1 MPNERTQSRSVGHS
15 ETTTTGGMRS
25 NHCIPLI
32 VQLNFSAQSHNPK
45 AGVMVV
51 STNTT
56 DPILSN
62 AQTKTALSACVSSL
76 ALSSIAP
83 QTQRLLLRMFADP
96 SVLEKNE
103 KSALVSELKECVAQF
118 PEVSDLRVLLGMA
131 LCVNLDVHPAIEE
144 LKESVRLA
152 PNSFIA
158 QLKLGELWMRLRVC
172 DKAEEHTRIAAL
184 LAQNFAQS
192 DLARKQAA
200 TIRTMKREGIERGGY
215 SSPFAFVT
223 SFVRRFWARNNSG
236 TALSVGD
243 VQ

>member
-1 MPNERTQSRSVGHS
+1 VQVQSARKFKFDDAAGVNFMSNS
-15 ETTTTGGMRS
+15 TTG
-25 NHCIPLI
+25 I
-32 VQLNFSAQSHNPK
+32 V
-45 AGVMVV
+45 
-51 STNTT
+51 
-56 DPILSN
+56 LSN
-62 AQTKTALSACVSSL
+62 AETHAQLNARVSSL

-83 QTQRLLLRMFADP
+83 QAQGLLLRMFADP
-96 SVLEKNE
+96 NVLEKEE
-103 KSALVSELKECVAQF
+103 KAALVSQLKECVAKF
-118 PEVSDLRVLLGMA
+118 PEVSELRVLLGMA

-158 QLKLGELWMRLRVC
+158 QLKLGELWMRLRVV

-215 SSPFAFVT
+215 TSPFASVT
-223 SFVRRFWARNNSG
+223 GLLRRFWVRNARE
-236 TALSVGD
+236 TALTVGD